1 MMSLKDAS
9 NYQIE
14 FRDQMIKF
22 VDELIEQFPSYSEFV
37 IFRIFLKNQMSPE
50 RLMKTFMKNAYP
62 HKEDVYNKNDKVFEV
77 MDETITL
84 LTNEKKK
91 TFQTLWK
98 SDAIDDDDRDIIW
111 QWMKL
116 FTKLCDKYHKKFGN
130 L

>member
-1 MMSLKDAS
+1 MSLKDAS
-9 NYQIE
+9 SYQIE

-116 FTKLCDKYHKKFGN
+116 FTKLCDKYRKKFGD

>member
-1 MMSLKDAS
+1 MSLKDAS
-9 NYQIE
+9 SYQIE

-98 SDAIDDDDRDIIW
+98 SDEIDDDDRDIIW

-116 FTKLCDKYHKKFGN
+116 FTQLCDKYHKKFGD